1 MATKLNSADIEV
13 AIAKYFKP
21 RTHLIVPN
29 ISWGMG
35 LHECDMLILN
45 GSNYAVEVE
54 IKISKADVKKDLS
67 KSHGH
72 RSNRI
77 KRLFFA
83 IPEHLNTPDV
93 IELIPERAGI
103 LVVSERFPVYGT
115 RWGTEEKYISYY
127 MQPRCT
133 VIRNAKINKD
143 AKPFSDGERIEMG
156 RLGMLRYWNIRSVYK
171 GGDDN
176 VI

>member
-1 MATKLNSADIEV
+1 MSKLNSADIEV
-13 AIAKYFKP
+13 AVAKYFKP

-29 ISWGMG
+29 ISWGMNI
-35 LHECDMLILN
+35 HECDLLILN

-54 IKISKADVKKDLS
+54 IKISKSDVKADL
-67 KSHGH
+67 KKGHGH
-72 RSNRI
+72 KSNRI

-103 LVVSERFPVYGT
+103 FVVSERYPVYQSGYGADST
-115 RWGTEEKYISYY
+115 KVSYY

-133 VIRNAKINKD
+133 VIRNAKINKE
-143 AKPFSDGERIEMG
+143 ARPFTDGERIEMG
-156 RLGMLRYWNIRSVYK
+156 RLGMLRYWNIRNVYK
-171 GGDDN
+171 QG
-176 VI
+176 

>member
-1 MATKLNSADIEV
+1 MSKLNSADIEV
-13 AIAKYFKP
+13 AIANYFKP
-21 RTHLIVPN
+21 RTHLMVPN

-54 IKISKADVKKDLS
+54 IKISKSDIKKDLE
-67 KSHGH
+67 KKHGH
-72 RSNRI
+72 NSNRI
-77 KRLFFA
+77 RRLFFA
-83 IPEHLNTPDV
+83 IPEHLNKPDV

-103 LVVSERFPVYGT
+103 LVVSERLPVYQSLPYGDPNI
-115 RWGTEEKYISYY
+115 ISYY

-133 VIRNAKINKD
+133 VIRNAKINK
-143 AKPFSDGERIEMG
+143 AARPFTAEERIDMG
-156 RLGMLRYWNIRSVYK
+156 RLGMLRYWGIRSVYK
-171 GGDDN
+171 EDNN